1 MCFKANFQELFK
13 LLKWTINA
21 IEVHWRTLY
30 SYGVWIPAD
39 AARVAVESGFSM
51 MDARQCKHAVMS
63 SVCAPLISC
72 PTTSKIY
79 ITETPSHWPS
89 QVGYAELGK
98 KTAKVG
104 MPMFRLRPKCH
115 MEVHIVWL
123 GCNIT
128 SISTQYR
135 QQTGFGSSSHKTS
148 HTHTTQA
155 SNVARAARWGR
166 IRVQSIEQLAH
177 AA

>member
-123 GCNIT
+123 GCNYFYIHSVPPANRFWLLQPQDFTHPHNSGFKCRT
-128 SISTQYR
+128 SCKM
-135 QQTGFGSSSHKTS
+135 GP
-148 HTHTTQA
+148 HTCAIH
-155 SNVARAARWGR
+155 
-166 IRVQSIEQLAH
+166 
-177 AA
+177 